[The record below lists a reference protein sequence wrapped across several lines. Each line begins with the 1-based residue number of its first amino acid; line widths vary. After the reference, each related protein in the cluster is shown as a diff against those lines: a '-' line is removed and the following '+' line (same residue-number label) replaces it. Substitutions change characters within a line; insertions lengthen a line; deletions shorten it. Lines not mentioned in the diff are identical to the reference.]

1 MGLPSLSVRRPVA
14 VLMGLLA
21 LLLFGLWSL
30 PRIDIDLL
38 PRIDPPAI
46 SVITYYPGANA
57 RDVESDV
64 TKVIEDRLS
73 IVSNLD
79 RITSISKDSL
89 SVVTCRFKWG
99 TDLGEAANDVREKL
113 DIAKFYLPKEIE
125 NPLLFKF
132 SSANFPVLFL
142 SVEATESYRALYQIV
157 DKQIATVLKR
167 IPGVGAVII
176 RGGMERQINVDVDNE
191 RLAAYG
197 LSLQDLGR
205 ALAAENLDMPAG
217 DVKIGKR
224 AVPVRVPGRFRS
236 PDEVGAV
243 PVALRGGR
251 VVYLRD
257 VARVSDA
264 FKEPF
269 EKIYTNGR
277 TGMLL
282 MIQKQSGANTV
293 NVVRQIQRTLP
304 EIERNLPADVKLGT
318 IMDSA
323 EDILTMVNN
332 LKASLYLG
340 GILVV
345 VVTVVFLRRLRPS
358 LVVAVTIPFS
368 LIVTFFAMYL
378 IGFTLNLISI
388 MSLTIAIGMV
398 VDNAIVVLENITRHL
413 EEKGDSPAV
422 AAVEGAGEVGLA
434 VTASTLTT
442 VAVFLPLVFLGGIA
456 GIMFRQLGVLVTL
469 TLTASLLVSL
479 TLTPMAASRLL
490 RTHRPGRGPLGR
502 VLGLSDAALKLLDQV
517 YARGLG
523 WMLRHRVITLAV
535 AAVLLA
541 VGVGAARHVGSEFL
555 PQTDS
560 GEIEVDVELPV
571 DVRIEESTWVAERLM
586 EIFYQEVPE
595 VRALYAVTGQSRQG
609 VATAVGFEEGNYV
622 VRIGAKLVDKTQ
634 RSRSVTEIA
643 ERLRARYREIP
654 DIEKMSVRTVSA
666 ATKIFFGG
674 GSKPLV
680 VEVLGNDL
688 DRVSR
693 AARQILERIKGIP
706 GVRDAS
712 LSLKPSKTEWLVRV
726 DREKAARMGLPLA
739 LIARDVRTALF
750 GTDFTKFRD
759 AGDDYDI
766 FVRLRPQDRADRAAV
781 EAIRIRTPAGGMVRL
796 GQIARV
802 EEGVIPLQIDRKN
815 QQRLVSVSA
824 DLVGRSLGDATA
836 DVERVLSTIDL
847 PEGVSVQFGGDVKE
861 KAEAFR
867 DLAQLLALG
876 MVLVFMVMAAQFESL
891 VVPFVIF
898 FSVPFALSGAF
909 LALAATRTPLSL
921 MSFIGVIM
929 LVGIVVNNAIV
940 LVDYAI
946 QLRARGLGLREAL
959 VESGR
964 TRLRPVLMTTLT
976 TVFGMLPMALSRQ
989 TGHEMWNPLGIAVIG
1004 GLLLSTFVTLGVV
1017 PVMGSILMGR
1027 AKVRGVG
1034 TVGR

>member
-30 PRIDIDLL
+30 PRLDIDLL

-57 RDVESDV
+57 RDVESNV

-79 RITSISKDSL
+79 RITSLSKDSL

-113 DIAKFYLPKEIE
+113 DIAKFYLPKDIE

-132 SSANFPVLFL
+132 SSANFPILFL
-142 SVEATESYRALYQIV
+142 SVEATESYPALYQIV

-176 RGGMERQINVDVDNE
+176 RGGLERQIDVTVDNA
-191 RLAAYG
+191 RLEGYG
-197 LSLQDLGR
+197 LSLDDLGQ
-205 ALAAENLDMPAG
+205 ALARENLDMPAG
-217 DVKIGKR
+217 TVKLGKR
-224 AVPVRVPGRFRS
+224 AIPVRVPGRFRT
-236 PDEVGAV
+236 PEEVADV
-243 PVALRGGR
+243 PVAVHRGR
-251 VVYLRD
+251 VVRLRD
-257 VARVSDA
+257 VARVADG
-264 FKEPF
+264 FKEKF
-269 EKIYTNGR
+269 EEIWVNGR

-293 NVVRQIQRTLP
+293 NVVRRIQAALP
-304 EIERNLPADVKLGT
+304 GIERNLPADVKLGT

-332 LKASLYLG
+332 LKSSLYVG
-340 GILVV
+340 GVLVV
-345 VVTVVFLRRLRPS
+345 VVTFLFLRRLRSS
-358 LVVAVTIPFS
+358 LIVAITIPFS

-398 VDNAIVVLENITRHL
+398 VDNAIVVLENITRHVERGRSDPL
-413 EEKGDSPAV
+413 R
-422 AAVEGAGEVGLA
+422 AAVDGANEVGLA

-456 GIMFRQLGVLVTL
+456 GILFKQLGILVTL
-469 TLTASLLVSL
+469 TLLSSLLVSL

-490 RTHRPGRGPLGR
+490 RRRAPAGRLLRATDG
-502 VLGLSDAALKLLDQV
+502 VLGLLDRV
-517 YARGLG
+517 YAGALRR
-523 WMLRHRVITLAV
+523 MLRHRVVTL
-535 AAVLLA
+535 LLA
-541 VGVGAARHVGSEFL
+541 ASLLVVGFGAARKVGSEFI

-560 GEIEVDVELPV
+560 GEISVNVELPV
-571 DVRIEESTWVAERLM
+571 DVRLEEAERTVEKLQR
-586 EIFYQEVPE
+586 IFYEEVPE
-595 VRALYAVTGQSRQG
+595 IRATYAVTGQSRQG
-609 VATAVGFEEGNYV
+609 IATAVGFQEGDHV
-622 VRIGAKLVDKTQ
+622 IRIGAKLVD
-634 RSRSVTEIA
+634 RSLRKRSVVEIA
-643 ERLRARYREIP
+643 ERLRRRFREEIP
-654 DIEKMSVRTVSA
+654 DVEKLSVRTVSA
-666 ATKIFFGG
+666 VQKIFFGG
-674 GSKPLV
+674 GAKPLV
-680 VEVLGNDL
+680 IEVLGNDF
-688 DRVSR
+688 DRITATAR
-693 AARQILERIKGIP
+693 AILARLREVP

-712 LSLKPSKTEWLVRV
+712 LSLKPFKTEWLIRV
-726 DREKAARMGLPLA
+726 DREKAARLGLPLA
-739 LIARDVRTALF
+739 VIARDVRTALF
-750 GTDFTKFRD
+750 GRDYTQFRD
-759 AGDDYDI
+759 AGDDYDV
-766 FVRLRPQDRADRAAV
+766 FVRLRPEDRADRTALENLRLKTV
-781 EAIRIRTPAGGMVRL
+781 TGRIVRL
-796 GQIARV
+796 GDVARI
-802 EEGVIPLQIDRKN
+802 EEGEIPLQIDRKN

-824 DLVGRSLGDATA
+824 AVVGRSLGEVTA
-836 DVERVLSTIDL
+836 DVQRVLGTIDL
-847 PEGVSVQFGGDVKE
+847 PEGVTVQFGGDVKE

-867 DLAQLLALG
+867 DLLQLLALG

-891 VVPFVIF
+891 IVPFVIF
-898 FSVPFALSGAF
+898 FSVPFALGGAF
-909 LALAATRTPLSL
+909 LGLAATHTPLSI

-946 QLRARGLGLREAL
+946 QLRARGMALRDAL

-1027 AKVRGVG
+1027 AKVRAADAPGG
-1034 TVGR
+1034 LG

>member
-30 PRIDIDLL
+30 PRLDIDLL

-57 RDVESDV
+57 RDVESNV

-79 RITSISKDSL
+79 RITSLSKDSL

-113 DIAKFYLPKEIE
+113 DIAKFYLPKDIE

-132 SSANFPVLFL
+132 SSANFPILFL
-142 SVEATESYRALYQIV
+142 SVEATESYPALYQIV

-176 RGGMERQINVDVDNE
+176 RGGLERQIDVTVDNA
-191 RLAAYG
+191 RLEGYG
-197 LSLQDLGR
+197 LSLDDLGQ
-205 ALAAENLDMPAG
+205 ALARENIDMPAG
-217 DVKIGKR
+217 TVKLGKR
-224 AVPVRVPGRFRS
+224 AIPVRVPGRFRT
-236 PDEVGAV
+236 PGEVAEV
-243 PVALRGGR
+243 PVAVRRGR
-251 VVYLRD
+251 VVRLRD
-257 VARVSDA
+257 VARVSDG
-264 FKEPF
+264 FKEKF
-269 EKIYTNGR
+269 EEIWVNGR

-293 NVVRQIQRTLP
+293 DVVRRIQAALP
-304 EIERNLPADVKLGT
+304 GIERNLPADVKLGT

-332 LKASLYLG
+332 LKSSLYVG
-340 GILVV
+340 GLLVV
-345 VVTVVFLRRLRPS
+345 VVTFLFLRRMRSS
-358 LVVAVTIPFS
+358 LIVAITIPFS

-413 EEKGDSPAV
+413 EQSGSDPRK
-422 AAVEGAGEVGLA
+422 AAVDGANEVGLA

-456 GIMFRQLGVLVTL
+456 GILFKQLGILVTL
-469 TLTASLLVSL
+469 TLMASLLVSL
-479 TLTPMAASRLL
+479 SLTPMSASKLLRAGVRTGRIFALTEAPLRLL
-490 RTHRPGRGPLGR
+490 DR
-502 VLGLSDAALKLLDQV
+502 V
-517 YARGLG
+517 YAGALR
-523 WMLRHRVITLAV
+523 WMLRHRFVTL
-535 AAVLLA
+535 LLA
-541 VGVGAARHVGSEFL
+541 ASLLVVGFGAARRVGSEFM

-560 GEIEVDVELPV
+560 GEISVNVELPV
-571 DVRIEESTWVAERLM
+571 DVRLEEAERTVEKLQR
-586 EIFYQEVPE
+586 IFYEEVPE
-595 VRALYAVTGQSRQG
+595 IRATYAVTGQSRQG
-609 VATAVGFEEGNYV
+609 VATAVGFEEGNHV
-622 VRIGAKLVDKTQ
+622 IRIGAKLVD
-634 RSRSVTEIA
+634 RSLRERSVVEIA
-643 ERLRARYREIP
+643 ERLRDRFRREVP
-654 DIEKMSVRTVSA
+654 DVEKLSVRTVSA
-666 ATKIFFGG
+666 VQKIFFGG
-674 GSKPLV
+674 GAKPLV
-680 VEVLGNDL
+680 IEVLGNDF
-688 DRVSR
+688 
-693 AARQILERIKGIP
+693 ERITATARAILARLREVP

-712 LSLKPSKTEWLVRV
+712 LSLKPFKTEWLVRV
-726 DREKAARMGLPLA
+726 DREKAARLGLPLA
-739 LIARDVRTALF
+739 VIARDVRTALF
-750 GTDFTKFRD
+750 GQDYTQFRD
-759 AGDDYDI
+759 AGDDYDV
-766 FVRLRPQDRADRAAV
+766 FVRLRPEDRADRTALENLRLKTV
-781 EAIRIRTPAGGMVRL
+781 TGRVVRL
-796 GQIARV
+796 GDVARI
-802 EEGVIPLQIDRKN
+802 EEGEIPLQIDRKN

-824 DLVGRSLGDATA
+824 AVVGRSLGEVTA
-836 DVERVLSTIDL
+836 DVQRVLGTIDL
-847 PEGVSVQFGGDVKE
+847 PEGVTVQFGGDVKE

-867 DLAQLLALG
+867 DLLQLLALG

-891 VVPFVIF
+891 IVPFVIF

-909 LALAATRTPLSL
+909 LGLAATRTPLSI
-921 MSFIGVIM
+921 MSFIGIIM

-946 QLRARGLGLREAL
+946 QLRARGMGLREAL

-1017 PVMGSILMGR
+1017 PVMGSLLMGR
-1027 AKVRGVG
+1027 AKVRAAETPVG
-1034 TVGR
+1034 SR